1 MTRSRRSARQAG
13 TRWES
18 AIVTA
23 LRGTH
28 WPHAE
33 RRAKT
38 GAADKGDITG
48 VIGVCIEAK
57 DTARFEP
64 ARFLTEAQTEAT
76 NAGAD
81 VAAAWIKRRGKSD
94 AADGYVLID
103 GRTFMYLLREA
114 GY

>member
-1 MTRSRRSARQAG
+1 MTRTRRSAKQAG

-18 AIVTA
+18 AIVAA
-23 LRGTH
+23 LRAAH

-33 RRAKT
+33 RRART
-38 GAADKGDITG
+38 GARDQGDISG

-76 NAGAD
+76 NARAD
-81 VAAAWIKRRGKSD
+81 IAAAWIKRRGKAD
-94 AADGYVLID
+94 AADGYVLLD